1 MNRRRA
7 RGIVQGVFLL
17 GFFLLLTLRRM
28 QAWVILLGL
37 GLLLGVFWG
46 RVYCGWV
53 CPMGTVMRFETWIY
67 QKFGIKRKAPGMKH
81 ENGKNRGFVK
91 ILQLLFLV
99 MFFGGMI
106 TTQRLG
112 IRVNLIVILVGF
124 GVGVSLFTKEEFW
137 HRICPHGAVMS
148 LTAKIKGLK
157 LKKMTVEKEGCIGCG
172 QCDRVCPNLSITADK
187 DGKTRRIIT
196 KDCLVCFEC
205 EKVCPTNAIYF
216 R

>member
-17 GFFLLLTLRRM
+17 GFFLLLTLGRM

-137 HRICPHGAVMS
+137 HRICPHGACH
-148 LTAKIKGLK
+148 
-157 LKKMTVEKEGCIGCG
+157 EF
-172 QCDRVCPNLSITADK
+172 
-187 DGKTRRIIT
+187 DGKNQRAEI
-196 KDCLVCFEC
+196 
-205 EKVCPTNAIYF
+205 EKND

>member
-1 MNRRRA
+1 
-7 RGIVQGVFLL
+7 
-17 GFFLLLTLRRM
+17 
-28 QAWVILLGL
+28 
-37 GLLLGVFWG
+37 
-46 RVYCGWV
+46 
-53 CPMGTVMRFETWIY
+53 
-67 QKFGIKRKAPGMKH
+67 
-81 ENGKNRGFVK
+81 
-91 ILQLLFLV
+91 
-99 MFFGGMI
+99 
-106 TTQRLG
+106 
-112 IRVNLIVILVGF
+112 
-124 GVGVSLFTKEEFW
+124 
-137 HRICPHGAVMS
+137 MS